1 MQDSGK
7 DVRFVDTTLRDGHMS
22 LWATR
27 MTTSMMLPVAERL
40 DEAGFE
46 AIEIIAS
53 AFFKKCVRDLRED
66 PWQRLDLMAQR
77 IRKTPLRA
85 IRGRYM
91 TAFQITPMA
100 LEDLFT
106 ERLAAHGV
114 RQSRNSDCS
123 NTPSF
128 WRERERASRRVGW
141 ESIINLTYSLSPKHT
156 DAYYAERA
164 RAAVAIGSKR
174 LCIKDPGALL
184 TPERVRTLVPV
195 VLAAAPGVPVEMHTH
210 CTTGL
215 GAMCYA
221 EAIRLGIRSVNTAI
235 PPLAESSSNP
245 SLFDTVR
252 NARAMGYRPTVDI
265 EALKPVEAHFTAI
278 AKRYGFPIGAP
289 AAYDYAQYIHQV
301 PGGMIS
307 NFRDHLAK
315 VGAGDKLESVLQEVG
330 RVRAEL
336 GYPIMVTPYSQF
348 VGAQAA
354 MNVIFG
360 ERYKVISD
368 EIIEYALGYWGE
380 EEASS
385 IDPDIRDRILGT
397 SRARELAKRRPSE
410 PTLQELRRKY
420 GGAGVDD
427 DELLIRYLAG
437 ADEVAAM
444 RAGKP
449 PPDAAAAQHRLAT
462 LLGQLASWPQCTLVQ
477 LRKRDLKL
485 TLTKGRAPCAVSW

>member
-1 MQDSGK
+1 MQDQNK
-7 DVRFVDTTLRDGHMS
+7 EVRFVDTTLRDGPMS

-91 TAFQITPMA
+91 TAFQITPRA

-106 ERLAAHGV
+106 DRLAAHGI
-114 RQSRNSDCS
+114 RQSRNSDSS
-123 NTPSF
+123 NTVAV
-128 WRERERASRRVGW
+128 WREHQKAARRAGW
-141 ESIINLTYSLSPKHT
+141 ESITNLIYSLSPKHT

-164 RAAVAIGSKR
+164 RAAVAIGSDR

-195 VLAAAPGVPVEMHTH
+195 VLAAAGSVPVELHTH
-210 CTTGL
+210 CITGL
-215 GAMCYA
+215 GAVCYA
-221 EAIRLGIRSVNTAI
+221 EGIRLGIKSVNTAV
-235 PPLAESSSNP
+235 PPLAEASSNP
-245 SLFDTVR
+245 SVFDTVR
-252 NARAMGYRPTVDI
+252 NAGALGYRPMIDV
-265 EALKPVEAHFTAI
+265 EVLVPVEAHFTMV
-278 AKRYGFPIGAP
+278 AKQHGFPIGAP
-289 AAYDYAQYIHQV
+289 AAYDHAQYIHQV

-307 NFRDHLAK
+307 NFRDHLSK
-315 VGAGDKLESVLQEVG
+315 VGAGDKLEVVLEEVG
-330 RVRAEL
+330 RVRADL

-354 MNVIFG
+354 MNVVSG
-360 ERYKVISD
+360 ERYKVIPD

-385 IDPDIRDRILGT
+385 IDLDIRDRILGMP
-397 SRARELAKRRPSE
+397 RARELAKRRPSE
-410 PTLQELRRKY
+410 PTLPELRQRY

-427 DELLIRYLAG
+427 DELLLRYLAG
-437 ADEVAAM
+437 EDDVAAM
-444 RAGKP
+444 RTGNP
-449 PPDAAAAQHRLAT
+449 PLDSLGPHHPLAS
-462 LLGQLASWPQCTLVQ
+462 LLGQMGQWPQCSLVR
-477 LRKRDLKL
+477 LEKDGTKL
-485 TLTKGRAPCAVSW
+485 TLAKRQA